1 MNPRILLVAS
11 LIANLALAVTLLR
24 RTPPGP
30 SDPAPPP
37 PASSPTLPSRA
48 PKAAQ
53 NPSADTNAVTQTAPR
68 RFTWEQVESADYR
81 EYIQNLR
88 AIGCPE
94 ETIRDIILADVGKL
108 YDAKRK
114 QIRGGPRKFEY
125 WKPGNPLVAMLADP
139 ETTKKMTA
147 LEEEKSKVLGDL
159 GIQPDPKSQMM
170 ALAGANAIDSMFDF
184 LSEGKRMEVTK
195 LMTDH
200 QTKMAETM
208 KDGAPDGE
216 TIMKMQKQ
224 MEDALREKL
233 TPEEFLDYQLRF
245 GMTANLLRNQITGF
259 DPSEEEF
266 MKVFKLKESF
276 DQEFSQ
282 FGAANETEA
291 EQKKRTDAQNQLN
304 ERIREALGPERY
316 ADYNRAQDYSYQ
328 QLYQIAKKAELPA
341 TVANEVYDMKRA
353 AEQRANEIRSDAA
366 LTHQQRTAALEAV
379 RAETERSFAQ
389 TLGDK
394 AWEQY
399 NRPNNTWWLRSI
411 APNASPAGAAPA
423 NVVHDAV
430 IVVPTP

>member
-1 MNPRILLVAS
+1 MNSRILLVAS
-11 LIANLALAVTLLR
+11 LIANLALAAILLR

-30 SDPAPPP
+30 SDPAAPP

-48 PKAAQ
+48 PKTAQ
-53 NPSADTNAVTQTAPR
+53 VPNPDSHAVTPTAPR

-114 QIRGGPRKFEY
+114 QARGGPKKFEY
-125 WKPGNPLVAMLADP
+125 WKAGNPLVAMLGDP

-147 LEEEKSKVLGDL
+147 LEEEKAKVLRDL
-159 GIQPDPKSQMM
+159 GIQPDAKSEMLAM
-170 ALAGANAIDSMFDF
+170 AGGNAMDSMFDF
-184 LSEGKRMEVTK
+184 LSESKRVEVTK
-195 LMTDH
+195 LMTEH
-200 QTKMAETM
+200 QSKMAESM

-216 TIMKMQKQ
+216 TIMKMQRG

-245 GMTANLLRNQITGF
+245 GMTANLLRSQITGF

-266 MKVFKLKESF
+266 MKVFKLKDAF

-291 EQKKRTDAQNQLN
+291 EQRKRAEATTELN
-304 ERIREALGPERY
+304 GRLRETLGPERY
-316 ADYNRAQDYSYQ
+316 ADYERAQDYSYQ
-328 QLYQIAKKAELPA
+328 QLYQIAKKAELAPA
-341 TVANEVYDMKRA
+341 VANEAHAMKRA
-353 AEQRANEIRSDAA
+353 PGQRAAGIRPDAPLHPQQRVAA
-366 LTHQQRTAALEAV
+366 LAAV

-394 AWEQY
+394 GWEQY
-399 NRPNNTWWLRSI
+399 NRPNNTWWLRTI
-411 APNASPAGAAPA
+411 APNASQDPPA
-423 NVVHDAV
+423 VRTTVHDTI
-430 IVVPTP
+430 IVAPTP